1 VPDRLLSA
9 VKAHSSVLRAAH
21 LRFCHT
27 YNTHLYSTCV
37 APPAARD
44 TSCNTNICH
53 YILYALLLLPS
64 AQAQLVLAKVL
75 LVQDNA
81 AAAEALL
88 RPAHTRAKCQSRSS
102 PLVTLLEVEALW
114 SDIQSRLAD
123 KRSTGT
129 RRWLEAPFGVLLHST
144 RSSNSGGTRSW
155 NDRTNSGSAASASGS
170 GSGNNLVNTVG
181 GASSRSSRASAL
193 PRFATI
199 ALASSN
205 SGRPGMVWAGSSG
218 SSGSSIAQQQQR
230 HNNSRRTSWLTA
242 GLGKWHTYRGKRSA
256 SSPHTGSALTAT
268 TAGDSAEEL
277 EILSQQLR
285 GPHAPRGAHRRRKS
299 DTDAIELQRHA
310 EASMSAARCSTAAL
324 QGVGSGYHE
333 HGPDGVCSS
342 DNEFNYLGGEGDARS
357 QLYPAITDSRTLV
370 SDSGIMRFR

>member
-1 VPDRLLSA
+1 
-9 VKAHSSVLRAAH
+9 
-21 LRFCHT
+21 
-27 YNTHLYSTCV
+27 
-37 APPAARD
+37 
-44 TSCNTNICH
+44 
-53 YILYALLLLPS
+53 
-64 AQAQLVLAKVL
+64 VLAKVL

-102 PLVTLLEVEALW
+102 PLVTLQEVEALW
-114 SDIQSRLAD
+114 CDIQSRLAD
-123 KRSTGT
+123 KRSTGA

-181 GASSRSSRASAL
+181 GPSSRSSRASAL

-199 ALASSN
+199 ALANSN
-205 SGRPGMVWAGSSG
+205 NGRPGMVWTGSSA
-218 SSGSSIAQQQQR
+218 SSGSSIAQQQH
-230 HNNSRRTSWLTA
+230 HNSSRRSSWLTSS
-242 GLGKWHTYRGKRSA
+242 LGKWHTYRGKRSA
-256 SSPHTGSALTAT
+256 SSPHTGSALTAA
-268 TAGDSAEEL
+268 TAGDSAEEF

-285 GPHAPRGAHRRRKS
+285 GPHAPRAAHRRRKS

-310 EASMSAARCSTAAL
+310 EASLTAARCSTAA
-324 QGVGSGYHE
+324 QSAGSGYHE

-342 DNEFNYLGGEGDARS
+342 ENEFNYLGGEGDARS
-357 QLYPAITDSRTLV
+357 QLYPAITDSRKLV